1 MKLGSFQK
9 MKSIGLAFKRN
20 ARCTYSSRVSGSGKA
35 HSGTS
40 SRTLL
45 LRNEDAMN
53 LLKKY
58 NFVQFDRIICCV
70 AN

>member
-1 MKLGSFQK
+1 
-9 MKSIGLAFKRN
+9 MKSIDLVFKRN
-20 ARCTYSSRVSGSGKA
+20 ARCTYLSRVLNSGKA
-35 HSGTS
+35 HNGTS

-58 NFVQFDRIICCV
+58 NFV
-70 AN
+70 

>member
-9 MKSIGLAFKRN
+9 MKSIDLIFKWN
-20 ARCTYSSRVSGSGKA
+20 ARCTYLSRVSNSGKA
-35 HSGTS
+35 HNGTS

-45 LRNEDAMN
+45 LRKDDAMN

-58 NFVQFDRIICCV
+58 NFV
-70 AN
+70 